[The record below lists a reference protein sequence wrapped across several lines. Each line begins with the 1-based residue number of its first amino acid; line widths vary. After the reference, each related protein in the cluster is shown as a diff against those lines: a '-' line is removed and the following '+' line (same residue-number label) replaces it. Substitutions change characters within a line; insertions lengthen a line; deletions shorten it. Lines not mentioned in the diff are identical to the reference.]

1 MRGVAVYFDLRV
13 DAVDQQLEVGA
24 LSGNII
30 RGEHLEQVAGD
41 ALQLISGACVGQ
53 NGKTQLQLLSGREL
67 VCTFFEVA
75 DQQPGFFRSVYK
87 KGLRPGSLQRN
98 SDIFSFIPDESN

>member
-1 MRGVAVYFDLRV
+1 VRGVAVYFDLRV

-41 ALQLISGACVGQ
+41 ALQLISGAGVITK
-53 NGKTQLQLLSGREL
+53 NTGKAQILGAAPFL
-67 VCTFFEVA
+67 
-75 DQQPGFFRSVYK
+75 
-87 KGLRPGSLQRN
+87 
-98 SDIFSFIPDESN
+98 